1 MKQFSI
7 LFALL
12 PAKYRVYTICVVILG
27 CVASALEIIGI
38 ASVAPFLQFAST
50 GTLPSFIANYLTF
63 TSEKQMLLNLGVLS
77 CSLIFA
83 SFIFTQIFMLLT
95 YFLAFKKVGLYFSIR
110 IFNKC
115 FEIPVSSSSSLDS
128 SFLVKL
134 ISQDA
139 NFNVVH
145 AIYVSGIVLITK
157 VFLLFVVVLGL
168 LLVDPVQSLFVFVFF
183 SSLYL
188 LIYLFLRSRLATIG
202 RNISEASNSYMRLVH
217 DVIATI
223 REIYIWDKKTK
234 VKERFKLLLL
244 SHNGPQFLYNALSQ
258 IPKPFVESVTFMGI
272 VLSCLYISE
281 TGGDVNSFV
290 SRIAVFIV
298 AAYRLIPALQQIFLC
313 FSAAKANSVALSN
326 VVNHLNMF
334 LTANDSKLILQP
346 NFLSMSDSS
355 CLIELRDVTVCGDSN
370 KIILDK
376 VNLKVFKGEKIA
388 FIGPS
393 GSGKTTC
400 LNTLLGVQG
409 INDGH
414 FYINS
419 DCFSSFSSSWSEN
432 CSLVS
437 QDVYLTDESLNENV
451 AFFPDTNIDFERVN
465 TVCKVAC
472 IDFVENVYSKLGV
485 KGGSLSGGQKQRVG
499 IARALYKPFKLLA
512 MDEATSALDNETE
525 KNLLNNLINYLDED
539 KSLIMVVHKMD
550 LLRYFDRIIVFNDG
564 EIECD
569 GSVDFVNMNSPVFRR
584 LKVL

>member
-7 LFALL
+7 LFSLL
-12 PAKYRVYTICVVILG
+12 PTEYKFSTILVVLLG
-27 CVASALEIIGI
+27 CVASALEVIGI

-50 GTLPSFIANYLTF
+50 GTMPSFIADYLHF
-63 TSEKQMLLNLGVLS
+63 YDKKQMLFNLGAVS

-83 SFIFTQIFMLLT
+83 SFICTQVFMQLT
-95 YFLAFKKVGLYFSIR
+95 YFLAFKKVALYFSTT

-115 FEIPVSSSSSLDS
+115 FEMPVSSSSRLDS

-134 ISQDA
+134 ISKDA
-139 NFNVVH
+139 NFNIVH
-145 AIYVSGIVLITK
+145 AIYVSGIVLVTK

-168 LLVDPVQSLFVFVFF
+168 LFIDPVQALFVFVFF
-183 SSLYL
+183 TSLYL
-188 LIYLFLRSRLATIG
+188 LIYLGLRSRLALIG
-202 RNISEASNSYMRLVH
+202 RNISESSNSYMRLIH
-217 DVIATI
+217 DAIATI

-234 VKERFKLLLL
+234 VKEQFKFLLL
-244 SHNGPQFLYNALSQ
+244 SHNGPEFLYNALSQ
-258 IPKPFVESVTFMGI
+258 IPKPFVESITFIGI

-281 TGGDVNSFV
+281 TGGDVTTFV
-290 SRIAVFIV
+290 SRIAVFII

-313 FSAAKANSVALSN
+313 FSSAKANSVALSN
-326 VVNHLNMF
+326 VVNHLKSF
-334 LTANDSKLILQP
+334 SEDELSEKVLQSKFI
-346 NFLSMSDSS
+346 SMPDSS
-355 CLIELRDVTVCGDSN
+355 CLIEFRDVTVFGDSD
-370 KIILDK
+370 KIILNK
-376 VNLKVFKGEKIA
+376 LNLKIFKGEKVA

-409 INDGH
+409 FSSGH

-419 DCFSSFSSSWSEN
+419 GGFPLTSSWSDS

-437 QDVYLTDESLNENV
+437 QDVYLTDDSLKDNIV
-451 AFFPDTNIDFERVN
+451 FFSDTNVDFERVN
-465 TVCKVAC
+465 TACKVAC
-472 IDFVENVYSKLGV
+472 IDFIEDINSKLGV

-525 KNLLNNLINYLDED
+525 KNLLNNLINFLDED
-539 KSLIMVVHKMD
+539 MSLIMVVHKMD
-550 LLRYFDRIIVFNDG
+550 LLHYFDRIIVFSDG

-569 GSVDFVNMNSPVFRR
+569 GSLDFVNMNSQVFRR